1 MVKEF
6 KEFIMRGNVLDLAV
20 GVVIGGAFT
29 AIVASLVDGLITPII
44 ALVFLLITGNKDGT
58 KAIEG
63 MSIDVYGVPFD
74 YGKVIGAVITFLITA
89 FVVFMIVK
97 AINKAR
103 EAVIKPVE
111 EVDLEDEFEQTEK
124 LLTEIRDLL
133 AQQNG
138 QAVTKT
144 TLEQPKEPIE

>member
-1 MVKEF
+1 MIKEF

-29 AIVASLVDGLITPII
+29 AIVNSIVTGLITPIV
-44 ALVFLLITGNKDGT
+44 ALVIKLITKSKDG
-58 KAIEG
+58 KIEG
-63 MSIDVYGVPFD
+63 LSVKFNGVTFD
-74 YGKVIGAVITFLITA
+74 FDLVISAIITFLITA

-97 AINKAR
+97 VVNKAR

-133 AQQNG
+133 AQQ
-138 QAVTKT
+138 AST
-144 TLEQPKEPIE
+144 TGISTTSAQPKDPID

>member
-1 MVKEF
+1 MIKEF

-29 AIVASLVDGLITPII
+29 TIVSSLVDGLITPTV
-44 ALVFLLITGNKDGT
+44 ALVIKLLTGSQNGT
-58 KAIEG
+58 KGIEG
-63 MSIDVYGVPFD
+63 MSIPINGIPFNYGQ
-74 YGKVIGAVITFLITA
+74 VIGAIITFLITA

-133 AQQNG
+133 VQQNATG
-138 QAVTKT
+138 TKT
-144 TLEQPKEPIE
+144 PPEQPKDPIN